1 MNACAPGCPVAPPS
15 VLLQAQVATA
25 ARGPVRSCAESC
37 RAQHS
42 AYCLEKQSFD
52 QIQSSPMGTVSP
64 FTLEGLPCVQRRK
77 LIVESTPLSRP
88 NPPRA
93 RRAETKGTLAL
104 FCFLLSV
111 FSRKLILMV
120 INRMWASG
128 RSLSTR
134 GVTTMNENHRK

>member
-1 MNACAPGCPVAPPS
+1 
-15 VLLQAQVATA
+15 
-25 ARGPVRSCAESC
+25 
-37 RAQHS
+37 
-42 AYCLEKQSFD
+42 
-52 QIQSSPMGTVSP
+52 MGTVSP